1 MSRIKR
7 RKVDRDGG
15 QYIALPWVV
24 MDSPAYLGLSHPAR
38 ALLLE
43 LARQYKG
50 NNNGRLVLCEKYL
63 APRGWKSADVINR
76 AKRLLLD
83 SGLIQET
90 RKGQRPNKAAWFA
103 LTWQGMDWTPEMD
116 IPRNGFERR
125 AYLQNPKGPPADGV
139 ESKRIGPPDGV
150 RSLSATPAG
159 GAMRGDKP
167 PMPTPLNGDY
177 LDVAIYRSNVP
188 ETSP

>member
-63 APRGWKSADVINR
+63 VPRGWKSADVINR
-76 AKRLLLD
+76 AKRLLLN

-125 AYLQNPKGPPADGV
+125 AYLQNPKGPRQT
-139 ESKRIGPPDGV
+139 E
-150 RSLSATPAG
+150 
-159 GAMRGDKP
+159 
-167 PMPTPLNGDY
+167 
-177 LDVAIYRSNVP
+177 
-188 ETSP
+188 